1 MSYAAEP
8 YVQFVDDLLTALTGG
23 VTREDFR
30 FLPEN
35 KPFRLQPPGPPVP
48 TTVRVFGQAG
58 GAYRR
63 FQSGKDYRFEND
75 FTINWLAQNDAPA
88 AGATWPD
95 DASVFFVNYE
105 YGGPSGPNPA
115 LTDRN
120 PGSVTRLMAESFA
133 REYAV
138 VSRQLEAV
146 YQAAFVET
154 ATGRDLDQIGLLVGI
169 VRRTATFA
177 IGTVVFSRSSPSP
190 ADIFIPAGT
199 RVSTAKPP
207 AAQFE
212 TLVETSLRRG
222 GLSVEV
228 AIQALAPGAAGAA
241 EAGAIT
247 VLNRPILGIDSVNNS
262 QATGFQGSTETDAQL
277 RARIQLAFEG
287 AGQATTGALL
297 SALTTIPGVREKDV
311 QILEDPISRP
321 GIIEL
326 KVALPQLPAGQE
338 AELLQQY
345 SEQAAALIEAT
356 RPVGVRIVHNID
368 APQPVGENEAGPA
381 VQPDEGDQPAALGIP
396 PSGSLS
402 LPIDVNV
409 WLTPSSRSMTETDRN
424 ALIAAGQNT
433 VQTFIDDVGLGETV
447 VYNALTARLMALD
460 GVIDVAL
467 EMYPQADPSQPRRKN
482 ILPVNPSLR
491 PVAGKIDVQLRNSL
505 IVLDVTLSVTRK
517 GAGLLTDPLQ
527 LSNTISSDVIATLN
541 AKFLVGA
548 LAQLTVDSLTHL
560 LGTSD
565 TYDIANLNYAVEFE
579 DAGARIRQQNPQI
592 NASPSD
598 QFWVRKV
605 AVEVL

>member
-30 FLPEN
+30 FLAEN

-75 FTINWLAQNDAPA
+75 FTINWLAQNDGPA

-95 DASVFFVNYE
+95 EASVFFVNYE

-177 IGTVVFSRSSPSP
+177 LGTVVFSRSSPSP

-212 TLVETSLRRG
+212 TLVETTLRRG

-247 VLNRPILGIDSVNNS
+247 VLNRPILGIDSVTNP
-262 QATGFQGSTETDAQL
+262 QATGFQGSSETDAQL
-277 RARIQLAFEG
+277 RSRIQLAFEG

-297 SALTTIPGVREKDV
+297 AALTTIPGVREKDV

-326 KVALPQLPAGQE
+326 KVALPQLPPGQE

-396 PSGSLS
+396 PTGSLS

-433 VQTFIDDVGLGETV
+433 VQSFIDDAGLGETV

-460 GVIDVAL
+460 GVIDLAL
-467 EMYPQADPSQPRRKN
+467 EMYPQVDPSQPRRKN
-482 ILPVNPSLR
+482 ILPINPSLR

-527 LSNTISSDVIATLN
+527 LSNTISSDVTATLN

-560 LGTSD
+560 LGTAD
-565 TYDIANLNYAVEFE
+565 TYDITNLNYAVEFE